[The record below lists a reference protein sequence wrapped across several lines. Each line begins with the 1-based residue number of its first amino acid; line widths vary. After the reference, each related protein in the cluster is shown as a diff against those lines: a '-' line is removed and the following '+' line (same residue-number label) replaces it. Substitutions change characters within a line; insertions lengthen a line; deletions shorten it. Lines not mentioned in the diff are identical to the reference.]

1 MTGLENKK
9 NHGLAVVL
17 LSTAAIY
24 IIIWS
29 YTGQWPW
36 ADNPYNSYVLQVKAW
51 LSGSLDLGRDYSH
64 LEIACYSGKYYVS
77 FPPFPS
83 VVLLPFV
90 ILGIPDGFA
99 AFWISLASAA
109 DLFKLFRHCQVDNP
123 EFWTL
128 FSAIAS
134 NVLMVS
140 TNSWVWFIAQNLSF
154 LLTIMS
160 IYYAVLKKGAAS
172 LACWAFAIGCRPFQI
187 IYLPLLLMLLLE
199 RERIDIKK
207 IAGWFIIPGV
217 TALAYMAYNYARFD
231 SVFEFGHNYLPEF
244 LQSEDGQF
252 NLSYIPGNI
261 LSLIR
266 LPEAGEGGKL
276 IYPKFNGM
284 SVFLCFPIIIMSLIY
299 AFEDIKNKKIITAL
313 LLVALHILLL
323 TAHKTMGGYH
333 FGNRYF
339 IDVLPFFICMIVFA
353 VQKVKYNLKVL
364 HIPLFFFGIGINL
377 TGVIESL
384 VNF

>member
-1 MTGLENKK
+1 MTGLKSKK
-9 NHGLAVVL
+9 NQGLAIVL
-17 LSTAAIY
+17 LSTAAVY

-90 ILGIPDGFA
+90 VLGISDGFA
-99 AFWISLASAA
+99 AFGISLASAVY
-109 DLFKLFRHCQVDNP
+109 LFKLFRHCKVHNP

-128 FSAIAS
+128 FSTVAS
-134 NVLMVS
+134 NVLMVG
-140 TNSWVWFIAQNLSF
+140 TNAWVWFIAQNLSF

-160 IYYAVLKKGAAS
+160 IYYAVLKKGTVS

-187 IYLPLLLMLLLE
+187 IYLPLLLILLIE
-199 RERIDIKK
+199 GERIDLKK
-207 IAGWFIIPGV
+207 IVGWFIIPAV
-217 TALAYMAYNYARFD
+217 TALSYMAYNYARFD

-266 LPEAGEGGKL
+266 LPEVGEGGKL

-284 SVFLCFPIIIMSLIY
+284 SVFLCFPVIIMSLIY
-299 AFEDIKNKKIITAL
+299 AFEDIKNKRIITAL
-313 LLVALHILLL
+313 LLAALHILLL

-353 VQKVKYNLKVL
+353 VQKVKYNLKAL